1 LPTPFSYT
9 QKSLLEQKGR
19 HSDIPQRASLSP
31 AARTPPTNRPIPDD
45 LLEEDESYY
54 PVRSASSAIRYQGV
68 VTQAPTSQRVSAP
81 QEGEQRDINGV
92 PCVWS
97 RGQWHRLRVHD
108 DLVPLPNQ
116 QRQTEPVIKQRYHW
130 LYWVGLCFCTMLLG
144 WLLLTALSGWIQQKR
159 DDITYQNP
167 RIFQIDANV
176 GHYGRVSHFVALN
189 LHGYIEIFEI
199 QERHPE
205 VAKIYTPTALLIN
218 PTDPVILSFQDVTGR
233 GKLDMIITAP
243 SFQEVMFNNGTSF
256 QSQPPN
262 H

>member
-1 LPTPFSYT
+1 M
-9 QKSLLEQKGR
+9 LEQKGK
-19 HSDIPQRASLSP
+19 HSSIPPRASLS
-31 AARTPPTNRPIPDD
+31 AARTPAPNKPIPDD
-45 LLEEDESYY
+45 LELEEDENYY
-54 PVRSASSAIRYQGV
+54 PVRPSSSAIRYPGA
-68 VTQAPTSQRVSAP
+68 APQKAPSQRLSVP
-81 QEGEQRDINGV
+81 REGEQREINGV
-92 PCVWS
+92 ACVWS
-97 RGQWHRLRVHD
+97 HGQWHRIRIHD

-116 QRQTEPVIKQRYHW
+116 HRQTEPVTQERKHW

-144 WLLLTALSGWIQQKR
+144 FVLLTALSGWIQQKR
-159 DDITYQNP
+159 DDLMYENP

-176 GHYGRVSHFVALN
+176 GHYGRTSHFVALN
-189 LHGYIEIFEI
+189 LHGYIEIFET

-218 PTDPVILSFQDVTGR
+218 PTDPVTLSFQDVTGN

-256 QSQPPN
+256 QSQPLTPN